1 MEIMSVFSSSLQGKI
16 QHYLERYETKRSA
29 ILPILHE
36 IQDECAWI
44 QAKHIEAL
52 ETEYGL
58 SKVHVREVASFYS
71 MYRLSEAKP
80 LRIYFCDNIVCTMM
94 GAGKVMEKIN
104 QHIKKK
110 EASGKPC
117 SFSLT
122 GVPCL
127 GVCDGAPAMLVN
139 KERHLKVTTEN
150 IDEILSKYEA
160 EGGNYAGH

>member
-1 MEIMSVFSSSLQGKI
+1 MSVFSQNLQSKI

-36 IQDECAWI
+36 IQDECGWI
-44 QAKHIEAL
+44 QPKHIQAL

-58 SKVHVREVASFYS
+58 HRVHVREVASFYS
-71 MYRLSEAKP
+71 MYRLEEPKP

-94 GAGKVMEKIN
+94 GANKVMDKIKK
-104 QHIKKK
+104 HIKKV
-110 EASGKPC
+110 EESGQDC

-139 KERHLKVTTEN
+139 KDRYLKVSTEN
-150 IDEILSKYEA
+150 IEDILRSYE
-160 EGGNYAGH
+160 EGKNAGRH